1 MTKKIKGVQENLFEQ
16 IKDFFVNR
24 IFTSR
29 LRVLMSVMVIFS
41 SILIIRLFVLQI
53 VRGADYQANYDLT
66 VEKDETIPATRGN
79 IYDRNGKLLAYNELA
94 YAITIEDSGSYNTKK
109 ERNEKMNADI
119 AEIITHIE
127 ANGDNIDNNFGI
139 IRSSSGQYEFVAS
152 AGTALQRFRADVFG
166 HASIDDLTY
175 NDKLKLDEA
184 SATPDQIMDY
194 LMGDTRYDISD
205 KYDAEMRYK
214 ICIVRYNIGQNSYQ
228 KYIATTIA
236 SNVSDESVAYIKENS
251 NELTGV
257 DIKETS
263 IRKYVDSE
271 YFAHIIGYTG
281 TISTDEYNEKK
292 KEDESVEL
300 TDVVGKSGMEQ
311 VMNDYLSGTKGQQK
325 LYVDS
330 VGNLIQVSDYKEP
343 VSGDDVYLSIDKDLQ
358 EATYR
363 SLEKEIASIVYSKIA
378 NIKTFHT
385 TGEESDI
392 MIPVYDVYYSFI
404 NNNLIDTAHFS
415 DADATDT
422 ERAVKSAYD
431 RKEADVL
438 AQLRS
443 QLAST
448 SGTVY
453 KDLPEEY
460 QDYDT
465 FIVTYLKKKG
475 VFDKNAIDA
484 SDEMQ
489 TKWTSEALSVNE
501 YLLYAIENNWIDIT
515 TYAKETKYVDTDE
528 LYARL
533 IDYVIEQL
541 KTDSSF
547 EKLVYKYVLQQD
559 MISGNQL
566 CALLYEQGVL
576 PADDATHDALL
587 SGGISAYSFV
597 LDKIKNLEIT
607 PGQLGL
613 DPCSGSAVVIDPKT
627 GETLACVSYPGYDNN
642 KLANSVDSS
651 YYSYLTTSQSE
662 PLYNHATQQKTAPG
676 STYKIVSATAGLAE
690 NVITTSTQ
698 ILDLGKFEKVS
709 NKPECWIY
717 PRGTH
722 GSINVAE
729 ALRHSCNY
737 FFYEVGY
744 DLAGGNSY
752 NDATGI
758 EKLSKYA
765 SMYGLDSKTGVEI
778 EESKPTPATEFPVMA
793 AIGQSDNNFTTISL
807 ARYVTAVANR
817 GTVYNLTLLDHVED
831 PARGNTVATY
841 EPSVKNQ
848 ITALSSDEWNTL
860 NSGLRM
866 VVEDLSA
873 FSNTQVQAAG
883 KTGTAQE
890 SLLRPNHALFV
901 GYAPYTDP
909 QIAVATRIAHGYGS
923 SNASVVAAEIMSYYF
938 GEKTLE
944 NISENG
950 ANAQTTTNS
959 VTD

>member
-1 MTKKIKGVQENLFEQ
+1 MP
-16 IKDFFVNR
+16 
-24 IFTSR
+24 
-29 LRVLMSVMVIFS
+29 LM
-41 SILIIRLFVLQI
+41 
-53 VRGADYQANYDLT
+53 
-66 VEKDETIPATRGN
+66 P
-79 IYDRNGKLLAYNELA
+79 
-94 YAITIEDSGSYNTKK
+94 
-109 ERNEKMNADI
+109 
-119 AEIITHIE
+119 
-127 ANGDNIDNNFGI
+127 
-139 IRSSSGQYEFVAS
+139 
-152 AGTALQRFRADVFG
+152 
-166 HASIDDLTY
+166 
-175 NDKLKLDEA
+175 
-184 SATPDQIMDY
+184 
-194 LMGDTRYDISD
+194 
-205 KYDAEMRYK
+205 
-214 ICIVRYNIGQNSYQ
+214 
-228 KYIATTIA
+228 
-236 SNVSDESVAYIKENS
+236 
-251 NELTGV
+251 
-257 DIKETS
+257 
-263 IRKYVDSE
+263 
-271 YFAHIIGYTG
+271 
-281 TISTDEYNEKK
+281 
-292 KEDESVEL
+292 
-300 TDVVGKSGMEQ
+300 
-311 VMNDYLSGTKGQQK
+311 
-325 LYVDS
+325 
-330 VGNLIQVSDYKEP
+330 
-343 VSGDDVYLSIDKDLQ
+343 
-358 EATYR
+358 
-363 SLEKEIASIVYSKIA
+363 
-378 NIKTFHT
+378 
-385 TGEESDI
+385 
-392 MIPVYDVYYSFI
+392 
-404 NNNLIDTAHFS
+404 
-415 DADATDT
+415 
-422 ERAVKSAYD
+422 
-431 RKEADVL
+431 
-438 AQLRS
+438 
-443 QLAST
+443 
-448 SGTVY
+448 
-453 KDLPEEY
+453 
-460 QDYDT
+460 
-465 FIVTYLKKKG
+465 
-475 VFDKNAIDA
+475 
-484 SDEMQ
+484 
-489 TKWTSEALSVNE
+489 
-501 YLLYAIENNWIDIT
+501 
-515 TYAKETKYVDTDE
+515 
-528 LYARL
+528 L

-765 SMYGLDSKTGVEI
+765 SMYGLDSKTGVE
-778 EESKPTPATEFPVMA
+778 FPVMA

-831 PARGNTVATY
+831 PASGNTVATY

-848 ITALSSDEWNTL
+848 ITALSGDEWNTL

-873 FSNTQVQAAG
+873 FHNTQVQAAG

-944 NISENG
+944 NIAENG